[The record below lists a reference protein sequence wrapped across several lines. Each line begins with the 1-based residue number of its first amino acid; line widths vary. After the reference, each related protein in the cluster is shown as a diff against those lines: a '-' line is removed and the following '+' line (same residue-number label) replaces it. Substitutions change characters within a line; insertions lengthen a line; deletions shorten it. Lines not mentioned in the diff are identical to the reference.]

1 MLLRKLRQV
10 NESGGVGGCKR
21 ELLAKNRLSD
31 NLGKGSAFT
40 SQEKYIGM
48 DVHQAT
54 IAVAVMDAA
63 GKLIMEMPAEA
74 KASTIVEFI
83 QGRPSYM
90 RLPSSADHGPIN
102 GGGQH
107 LELHSDKGNI
117 MVRKTAGSA

>member
-1 MLLRKLRQV
+1 M
-10 NESGGVGGCKR
+10 
-21 ELLAKNRLSD
+21 
-31 NLGKGSAFT
+31 

-54 IAVAVMDAA
+54 ISVAVMDAA
-63 GKLIMEMPAEA
+63 ET
-74 KASTIVEFI
+74 KASTMVEFI
-83 QGRPSYM
+83 QGRPSYT

-107 LELHSDKGNI
+107 LELHSDRGNT